1 MSGFSTGF
9 SSHQASSHQMK
20 KPNKTLHPTA
30 RRSLGIDAEL
40 YCSPWMSFDVRQKND
55 MKNTTLAGSILS
67 MICALFICL
76 IGLFGMSQNYK
87 IIGSI
92 GFIFGGFF
100 TLVYI
105 LYVVIE
111 SLAHIKIFRYCRS
124 EGWIL
129 KEIDAKKSYWKVYW
143 IDGSSLFSGKWSN
156 KAKVMTDIKEER
168 SRTRR

>member
-1 MSGFSTGF
+1 
-9 SSHQASSHQMK
+9 
-20 KPNKTLHPTA
+20 
-30 RRSLGIDAEL
+30 
-40 YCSPWMSFDVRQKND
+40 
-55 MKNTTLAGSILS
+55 

-168 SRTRR
+168 SRTIKGAANG